1 MGVKGGWNRGSDG
14 GGGLGECLMN
24 VTKLF
29 EKMWTLHVKGK
40 SFSLS
45 TFFETLTFLAPM
57 AGRKDASFSSP
68 APPLSRS

>member
-1 MGVKGGWNRGSDG
+1 
-14 GGGLGECLMN
+14 MN

-68 APPLSRS
+68 APPLSRSWNAPVESMLQALKHQH